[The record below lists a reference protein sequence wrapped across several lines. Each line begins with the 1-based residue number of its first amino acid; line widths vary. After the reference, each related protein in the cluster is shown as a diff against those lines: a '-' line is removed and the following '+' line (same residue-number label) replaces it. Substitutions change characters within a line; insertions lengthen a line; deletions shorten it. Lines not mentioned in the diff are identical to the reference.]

1 LSYIASYDVASN
13 ICMALPRV
21 DQRLVVEKLVV
32 AHEAYGD
39 TADSGHDLGPGKI
52 AYKMSSNTF

>member
-1 LSYIASYDVASN
+1 MSYIASYDVASN

-21 DQRLVVEKLVV
+21 HERLVVAKLVV

-52 AYKMSSNTF
+52 AQKMSFDTC